1 MKKLLALIVV
11 LGFLCTCATAIPEDI
26 NWQERALKAEAEVE
40 TLKLQMIRVR
50 YNALTME
57 NTQLQKRPAKK
68 ALEDYNEQST
78 EKEPND

>member
-1 MKKLLALIVV
+1 MKKLLTLVVV
-11 LGFLCTCATAIPEDI
+11 LGFLSNCATAIPEDV

-50 YNALTME
+50 YNALTIE

-68 ALEDYNEQST
+68 ALEDYNKQSA
-78 EKEPND
+78 EEEPNG